1 MQTTL
6 RIALLVGHTLAGA
19 VWLGAMVYSL
29 RVVQP
34 RAARFFAGDDEA
46 HEDFLTTLAARNR
59 WPVLG
64 LAGLLAA
71 TGIAAYAMAPDAV
84 TTAGLALHAVKGL
97 LLLAA
102 LSVFVYVSW
111 RVWPKRLFALPGEE
125 RTALRSALRRAAY
138 TLTGLVGAAYALGV
152 VAAHLP

>member
-1 MQTTL
+1 VQTTI
-6 RIALLVGHTLAGA
+6 RIGILVVHALAGA

-34 RAARFFAGDDEA
+34 RAARFFAGDDDA

-64 LAGLLAA
+64 LAGLIAA
-71 TGIAAYAMAPDAV
+71 TGIGAYALAP
-84 TTAGLALHAVKGL
+84 AGPVAFALHAVKGA

-102 LSVFVYVSW
+102 LGVFAYVSW
-111 RVWPKRLFALPGEE
+111 RVWPKRLFSLPEE
-125 RTALRSALRRAAY
+125 RTALRTTLRHAAY
-138 TLTGLVGAAYALGV
+138 ALTALVGAAFALGV
-152 VAAHLP
+152 AAAQVR